1 MRTYKSDEDM
11 PDCKLYYHHKSIF
24 VTPDVKDIMLVSY
37 VVCRGEICLYIRQV
51 LPLCLFCDVIPS
63 FKCSLRVSMSF
74 RTVELN

>member
-37 VVCRGEICLYIRQV
+37 VVRRREVCLYVR
-51 LPLCLFCDVIPS
+51 
-63 FKCSLRVSMSF
+63 
-74 RTVELN
+74 